1 MTTPLNAE
9 VSGLAKYRSLIVLAT
24 SFFGLVAVLSGVTFV
39 TSQQIASATK
49 ELEIASQ
56 QTVLVQQMS
65 KNMLDLNLYLD
76 EVAFHSTN
84 QAGEHSHTPTASAT
98 AHNHANHNH
107 SHDAL
112 LPEGL
117 YPVDALPQ
125 TAIYQLAELSKQS
138 QTFTEV
144 LNALKQGGTVK
155 DASGREV
162 NIRAVTDPALQK
174 TLGEIETVWTP
185 FLGLLEHFDAGVKQ
199 GVIKKQTSDYLVD
212 YARLYNLSLQAQTID
227 FSSRHND
234 IIQHVTSQIRMLQI
248 GGVVVALLLFL
259 AMVFGSLRQLTHA
272 DKELA
277 IAQRQ
282 TTNIMNTVNEGLFLI
297 NKDFVISDTY
307 SKNLETIL
315 VRDNI
320 AGNTLFELLH
330 NVISHDD
337 IEATK
342 LFIEQLYNSWV
353 VSDLIEDLNPLK
365 QVKLAMLDD
374 NDNPII
380 KYLSFSF
387 LRVHDTDDEAIDE
400 IFVSVVDITKAV
412 LLEQSLAKEKAQHDR
427 QIEMIGHILNV
438 DTATLNAFI
447 ANTYERVEEMNDI
460 LKSDAQIHAKA
471 QSLFRKMHSL
481 KGEASAIGM
490 ASFVSLAEQGEDKLT
505 ILRKQ
510 NNVSGQDFLGLTVIL
525 DGILDLTQFVETL
538 INRLRTVAQSAT
550 TTHVQSTTDWERYF
564 GDYAEQ
570 IAERQG
576 KDVSMNFTG
585 FEEANLGEKASKLC
599 QDVGIQ
605 LLKNA
610 IVHGIETPEER
621 LAVGKSSV
629 GKITMMFSTVGS
641 KHRLSILDDGAGINL
656 DKIRQKALELDM
668 MTHEEADNA
677 TSEQLYSMIFSSG
690 FSTANEVDEDA
701 GRGVG
706 MDIVREWVEGMNG
719 DIKVDSVA
727 GLHTK
732 ITVDFDAV

>member
-1 MTTPLNAE
+1 MTTTNTNAVQPE
-9 VSGLAKYRSLIVLAT
+9 GLAKYRSLIVLAT
-24 SFFGLVAVLSGVTFV
+24 SFFGLVTILSGITFF
-39 TSQQIASATK
+39 TSQKIASATK
-49 ELEIASQ
+49 ELELASQ

-65 KNMLDLNLYLD
+65 KNMLDLNLYLTD
-76 EVAFHSTN
+76 IERTN
-84 QAGEHSHTPTASAT
+84 DTNPSTPTAPTLPAT
-98 AHNHANHNH
+98 
-107 SHDAL
+107 
-112 LPEGL
+112 
-117 YPVDALPQ
+117 PVGSYSVDLLPQ
-125 TAIYQLAELSKQS
+125 TAIYQLAELQAQS

-144 LNALKQGGTVK
+144 LNALKNGGTVK
-155 DASGREV
+155 DSSGRDV
-162 NIRAVTDPALQK
+162 QINAVTDPTLQK
-174 TLGEIETVWTP
+174 TLGEIETIWTP
-185 FLGLLEHFDAGVKQ
+185 FLGLLDNFAQDTKEGV
-199 GVIKKQTSDYLVD
+199 VKKQTSDYLVD
-212 YARLYNLSLQAQTID
+212 YSRLYNLALQAQTID

-234 IIQHVTSQIRMLQI
+234 IIQHITSQLRFGQI
-248 GGVVVALLLFL
+248 AGVGVALLLFL
-259 AMVFGSLRQLTHA
+259 AMVFGSLRQLTRA

-277 IAQRQ
+277 IAHRQ

-297 NKDFVISDTY
+297 DKEFVIADTY
-307 SKNLETIL
+307 SKNLEVIL
-315 VRDNI
+315 GRSHI
-320 AGNTLFELLH
+320 AGLTLFEMLEGM
-330 NVISHDD
+330 ISRDD

-365 QVKLAMLDD
+365 QIKIAFLDEDD
-374 NDNPII
+374 NPVI

-387 LRVHDTDDEAIDE
+387 LRVHDTDNEAIDE

-412 LLEQSLAKEKAQHDR
+412 LLEHNLEKEKEQHDR

-438 DTATLNAFI
+438 DTQILNAFI
-447 ANTYERVEEMNDI
+447 ANTYTRVEEMNDI

-490 ASFVSLAEQGEDKLT
+490 ASFVSLAEQGEEKLT
-505 ILRKQ
+505 VLRKQ

-525 DGILDLTQFVETL
+525 DGILDLTQFVENL
-538 INRLRTVAQSAT
+538 INRLRAVAQSAHT
-550 TTHVQSTTDWERYF
+550 TNVQNTTDWERYF

-570 IAERQG
+570 IAERQS

-585 FEEANLGEKASKLC
+585 FDEANLSEKASKLC

-621 LAVGKSSV
+621 LAVGKIPV
-629 GKITMMFSTVGS
+629 GKITMMLSTVGG

-656 DKIRQKALELDM
+656 DKIRQKALELGM

-677 TSEQLYSMIFSSG
+677 PSEQLYALMFSSG

-719 DIKVDSVA
+719 DIKVESVA

-732 ITVDFDAV
+732 ITVDFDAQ